1 MLFKNIQQ
9 NYVRIFERC
18 YITYYIYYI
27 FIGRRCERRGEKE
40 ENGSS
45 VSSSML
51 REYLSSYKSLISEIQ
66 HLSDREDTMKEVE
79 CHSFADFLFSLKYLS
94 TSADS
99 ARFFVSRKLVS
110 FFYASVN
117 FAYMFPFI
125 WLSDTSRGSLRFQ
138 LLRNFIDFCLDIIST
153 S

>member
-1 MLFKNIQQ
+1 
-9 NYVRIFERC
+9 
-18 YITYYIYYI
+18 
-27 FIGRRCERRGEKE
+27 
-40 ENGSS
+40 
-45 VSSSML
+45 ML

-110 FFYASVN
+110 FFYVAAN

-125 WLSDTSRGSLRFQ
+125 RRIHQEVRYASSFRGI
-138 LLRNFIDFCLDIIST
+138 LLIFA
-153 S
+153 